1 MLSAT
6 ILNALWPLG
15 DSKIRGLREAIV
27 TVAPAVFA
35 AYGLSSDLLIAHAMA
50 QFSHECGA
58 GTEVEENLNY
68 SAQALITTWPS
79 RFDAAK
85 AAAFAH
91 QPERIANEVY
101 NGRLGNL
108 PDSNDGWNFRGRGG
122 SQVTGR
128 ANYQK
133 LGLRTGLDL
142 ANHPELANNAEHF
155 LACAVA
161 DFVLCGCLPFAAHDD
176 VRGVTYH
183 LNGGFIGL
191 AGRVAWLA
199 RWKSALATAA
209 GAEGGT
215 TWVQALLN
223 DLGQEPALTVDGD
236 WGPLT
241 VAALMA
247 FQARH
252 GLPADGLLDKATLA
266 ALKAAESGRAT
277 ALRLVA

>member
-1 MLSAT
+1 MLSAAV
-6 ILNALWPLG
+6 LNALWPLG
-15 DSKIRGLREAIV
+15 DSKIPGLRAAIV
-27 TVAPAVFA
+27 AAAPAVFA
-35 AYGLSSDLLIAHAMA
+35 AYGLTSDLLIAHAMA
-50 QFSHECGA
+50 QFSHECAA
-58 GTEVEENLNY
+58 GTEIEENLNY
-68 SAQALITTWPS
+68 AAQALITTWPS
-79 RFDAAK
+79 RFDAVK
-85 AAAFAH
+85 AAVFAH

-101 NGRLGNL
+101 DGRLGNQ
-108 PDSNDGWNFRGRGG
+108 PGSNDGWNFRGRGG
-122 SQVTGR
+122 AQVTGR

-133 LGLRTGLDL
+133 LGLKTGLDL
-142 ANHPELANNAEHF
+142 TNHPALVNSAEHF

-199 RWKSALATAA
+199 RWKSALATEA

-215 TWVQALLN
+215 IWVQALLN
-223 DLGQEPALTVDGD
+223 DLGQEPPLTVDGA
-236 WGPLT
+236 WGPMT
-241 VAALMA
+241 VAALTA
-247 FQARH
+247 FQTRH
-252 GLPADGLLDKATLA
+252 GLAPDGMLNAATLA